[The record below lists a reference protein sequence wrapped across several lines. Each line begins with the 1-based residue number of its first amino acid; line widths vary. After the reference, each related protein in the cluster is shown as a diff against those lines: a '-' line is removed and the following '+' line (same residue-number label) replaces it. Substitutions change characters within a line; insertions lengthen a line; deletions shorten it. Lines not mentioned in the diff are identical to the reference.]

1 MTTTD
6 AAKLR
11 EAAERVQNVVASWK
25 QEDIDKLNHEP
36 CRVMLEMWKSDI
48 SSLARH
54 VLATVPEDA
63 TPPRPLQPGDKVLVE
78 GIVINLMDRGDIR
91 VLFADEYCLVP
102 LSAIRPFPQEESSQ

>member
-36 CRVMLEMWKSDI
+36 CRLMLEMWKSDI

-54 VLATVPEDA
+54 VLATVPEEL
-63 TPPRPLQPGDKVLVE
+63 PVPEWLGPLMHSLGIQPTKTDTSKL
-78 GIVINLMDRGDIR
+78 
-91 VLFADEYCLVP
+91 
-102 LSAIRPFPQEESSQ
+102 